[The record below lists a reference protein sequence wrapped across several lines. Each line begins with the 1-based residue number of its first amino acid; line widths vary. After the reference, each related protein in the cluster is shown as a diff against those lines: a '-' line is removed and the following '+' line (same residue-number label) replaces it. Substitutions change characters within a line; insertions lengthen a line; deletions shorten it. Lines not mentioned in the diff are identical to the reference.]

1 MKRKVVE
8 KGKDSKRN
16 CKLSKVIACTAVLI
30 VSVAIAFMSL
40 VVAPV
45 MAQKELDIE
54 NGFRGNSTAEEM
66 GNRTAE
72 EIPAEGVDA
81 EIKVGTGK
89 KEKEEQSPDITAW
102 EPMEE
107 VVSSVEGES
116 MTFEILVDQTVDIS
130 WQINGT
136 EVKTDEGVTESSFRE
151 SAVAGTWNVL
161 AIATS
166 TETGLSSMHTWIWSV
181 RPTSTEVPEETP
193 TPTLA
198 PRVTPTATPTAPPEE
213 ATPTTPPKPPG
224 FEVVFAIAVLT
235 AIAYMLLRK
244 R

>member
-16 CKLSKVIACTAVLI
+16 CKLSKVIACSTAVLI

-45 MAQKELDIE
+45 LDIE
-54 NGFRGNSTAEEM
+54 NGFRGNS
-66 GNRTAE
+66 TAE

-89 KEKEEQSPDITAW
+89 KEKEEESPGITAW

-116 MTFEILVDQTVDIS
+116 VTFEILVDQTVDIS

-213 ATPTTPPKPPG
+213 ATPTTPIPKPPG

>member
-16 CKLSKVIACTAVLI
+16 CKLSKVIACTAVF
-30 VSVAIAFMSL
+30 SVAIAFMSL

-45 MAQKELDIE
+45 MAQKVLNIE
-54 NGFRGNSTAEEM
+54 NGFRGNS
-66 GNRTAE
+66 TAE

-89 KEKEEQSPDITAW
+89 KEKEEESPGITAW
-102 EPMEE
+102 VPMEE

-136 EVKTDEGVTESSFRE
+136 EVKIDEGVTESSFRE
-151 SAVAGTWNVL
+151 SAIAGTWNVL

-213 ATPTTPPKPPG
+213 ATPTTPIPKPPG

-235 AIAYMLLRK
+235 GIAYMWLRQ